1 MSDNAAVT
9 RALNAAR
16 ARTCFDPSVRSPDR
30 LGSRAPLQ
38 AHFWIGKDY
47 HDHIHWICGQ
57 SRHLSPVDR
66 QLSMRYAGRPG
77 R

>member
-30 LGSRAPLQ
+30 LGSHAPLQ
-38 AHFWIGKDY
+38 AHFWIGKD
-47 HDHIHWICGQ
+47 
-57 SRHLSPVDR
+57 
-66 QLSMRYAGRPG
+66 
-77 R
+77 

>member
-38 AHFWIGKDY
+38 AHFWIGKDSA
-47 HDHIHWICGQ
+47 HLTDPL
-57 SRHLSPVDR
+57 RHEYRCRNHQHPPDEPARLEFP
-66 QLSMRYAGRPG
+66 
-77 R
+77 

>member
-38 AHFWIGKDY
+38 AHFWIGKDWLSNVVTKPGY
-47 HDHIHWICGQ
+47 A
-57 SRHLSPVDR
+57 SLSPVRRTLAEELDISR
-66 QLSMRYAGRPG
+66 
-77 R
+77 